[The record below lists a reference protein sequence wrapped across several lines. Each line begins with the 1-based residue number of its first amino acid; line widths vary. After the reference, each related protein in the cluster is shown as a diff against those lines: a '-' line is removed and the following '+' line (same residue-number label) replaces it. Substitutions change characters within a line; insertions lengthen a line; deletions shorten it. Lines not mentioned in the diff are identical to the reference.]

1 MYVLPLFYRAPSLGI
16 DKDNSHAPLS
26 LASAAETADLEA
38 YVVVSAETDAST
50 DGTASVL
57 VSDETETYSYGKVV
71 DSAKL

>member
-1 MYVLPLFYRAPSLGI
+1 MSI
-16 DKDNSHAPLS
+16 
-26 LASAAETADLEA
+26 LEA

-57 VSDETETYSYGKVV
+57 VSDETETDSYGKVV